1 MEKNNKILGIA
12 AKVIAILYTIF
23 ISIFA
28 LDALHE
34 QYWVIAL
41 YIHLIPTYILVL
53 VILFAW
59 RWPLPGGLLFWS
71 LGFFYLWISGGK
83 MNPVTYLIMLTPLF
97 LAGLLLII
105 QDILDRKYARKKQ
118 EGRY

>member
-1 MEKNNKILGIA
+1 MMKKNNKFLGIA
-12 AKVIAILYTIF
+12 AGAIAILYTIF

-28 LDALHE
+28 LDALQD

-71 LGFFYLWISGGK
+71 LGFFYLYMTGGK
-83 MNPVTYLIMLTPLF
+83 MNPFTYLIMLTPLF
-97 LAGLLLII
+97 LAGLLFIM
-105 QDILDRKYARKKQ
+105 QDILGRKYASKK
-118 EGRY
+118 